1 MTVHSSQV
9 QSFQYPQEYLR
20 HQKRLQMDF
29 FRNQLVDEYPSS
41 PSERCYLYR
50 FFSDGHK

>member
-9 QSFQYPQEYLR
+9 QSFQYTQEYLR

-29 FRNQLVDEYPSS
+29 FQPVSGRVPVISVREMLSLPILLGRS
-41 PSERCYLYR
+41 
-50 FFSDGHK
+50 

>member
-9 QSFQYPQEYLR
+9 QSFQYTQEYLR

-29 FRNQLVDEYPSS
+29 FRNQLVDEYRSF